1 MMLRTSLLLVL
12 AAVVGCEN
20 TQSRL
25 DDVTKAAPITAQAK
39 QQPAVAPPA
48 QADHSGDV
56 ETRLRRLE
64 DNYAKYAEALE
75 FLGKVYAQQKAQQE
89 AQEAEEPDPTAVFA
103 VAIADDVKLG
113 KVDGP
118 ATAPVTIVK
127 AFDFAC
133 PYC

>member
-64 DNYAKYAEALE
+64 DNYAKYAEALD
-75 FLGKVYAQQKAQQE
+75 FLGKVYAQQKAQQA
-89 AQEAEEPDPTAVFA
+89 AQEAQEPDPTAVFA
-103 VAIADDVKLG
+103 VNISENVAMGMVE
-113 KVDGP
+113 GP
-118 ATAPVTIVK
+118 VGAPITIVE
-127 AFDFAC
+127 AWDFA
-133 PYC
+133 